1 LLLRLFN
8 TFHGKSPKKDAEK
21 GKGAGNTHF
30 FHQLVEASK
39 TVKHDFWLA
48 GFGAISY

>member
-1 LLLRLFN
+1 MARAQKR
-8 TFHGKSPKKDAEK
+8 TIEEGKRAVY
-21 GKGAGNTHF
+21 THF

-39 TVKHDFWLA
+39 TVKHGFWLA